1 MNDIDGTVMYAQQV
15 CGYGQPGDIFLGI
28 STSGNSVDV
37 YNAALIAKAKKM
49 KVIGLLGK
57 NGGKLKSTSD
67 IAIIVPEQET
77 FKIQE
82 LHLPIYHALCL
93 MLERTFFEE

>member
-1 MNDIDGTVMYAQQV
+1 M
-15 CGYGQPGDIFLGI
+15 
-28 STSGNSVDV
+28 DV

-57 NGGKLKSTSD
+57 DGGKIKDISD
-67 IAIIVPEQET
+67 VSIVVPEIET
-77 FKIQE
+77 YKIQE

-93 MLERTFFEE
+93 MLEKNFFKI